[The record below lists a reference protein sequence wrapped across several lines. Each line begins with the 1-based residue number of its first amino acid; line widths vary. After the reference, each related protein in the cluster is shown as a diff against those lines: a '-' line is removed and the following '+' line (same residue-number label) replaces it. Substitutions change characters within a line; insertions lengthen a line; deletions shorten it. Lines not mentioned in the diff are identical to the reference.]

1 MFLKLEACNELKIT
15 ELKCKIKQATFTNLK
30 NLFTNGSIQM
40 YSFRLEANVV
50 FAKDSYHAYF
60 IVYTTD
66 NEKIPFNQETTL
78 VVTEAISR

>member
-1 MFLKLEACNELKIT
+1 MFLKLEVCNELKIT
-15 ELKCKIKQATFTNLK
+15 ELKCMIKQATFTNLK

-60 IVYTTD
+60 IVYTAD
-66 NEKIPFNQETTL
+66 KEKLTFNQEINL
-78 VVTEAISR
+78 F